1 MEGRFWLEIWTE
13 LEAYA
18 SFTDIINHLSRS
30 SYPVFSLPYS
40 EEMSPSS
47 SSMLKNGIR
56 NSRKGYG
63 SNDCTTCESKTDRCP
78 FKNSSV
84 QSRKSFRLPT
94 SVAENNMSPPV
105 NNVNHKQLSPST
117 IEIKPSIWDVLSYY
131 LPCFSWLPNYNTSK
145 CIGDLIAGV
154 SLASFQ
160 IPLALSFATSV
171 AHVEPLCGL
180 YSLAFTPFI
189 YTILGSV
196 PQMIVGPESA
206 ISLVVGQAIEKLV
219 SHNPDLHTLQL
230 SAVITFISGG
240 FLFFFGL
247 CRLGFLGNVLSRALL
262 RGFISS
268 IGLVMVINSMI
279 SEFKLDKILKD
290 LPVHYHTPFQKFL
303 FLVAYAPSNYH
314 GPTTALSL
322 SCFFILMMTRTVKKR
337 LIHRCGWIVFV
348 PDILLLIIGTIF
360 LSIKYRFK
368 HNYNI
373 STVGE
378 FNTKGLGKL
387 LNPLSV
393 ENRGIIPQLLSPGF
407 ITAMLGF
414 FESTTASKSLGSS
427 YDLAISSNRE
437 LVALGSMNL
446 FSSVLGSL
454 PAFGGY
460 GRSKINAFSG
470 AQTVMSGA
478 FMGLLVLLTIRFLLP
493 IIHYIPVCVLSVV
506 TTMVGISLL
515 EEAPGDLMFH
525 IRCLGYDELLVFT
538 LTVLTTIFYSIEVGI
553 CIGCGYSI
561 ISIIKHSAKSRIQ
574 ILARVQGTS
583 RFVNSD
589 DYLKQ
594 ANRKNTNENLHL
606 EELEGCLIVK
616 IPEPLTFTNTEDLKE
631 RLNRLEKFG
640 SARVHPGAKGRRS
653 KTSTKYVIIDLNG
666 MTYMDSSAAQ
676 ILLEIVSAY
685 RKRGVKVFLARV
697 TIDIKIRERLERSH
711 VANLVENSVSTDATD
726 IHEESYVSP
735 YFSTIEGAL
744 NFIEDCESSHF
755 SNSIE
760 DNSSL
765 MSSSLINSGIV

>member
-1 MEGRFWLEIWTE
+1 
-13 LEAYA
+13 
-18 SFTDIINHLSRS
+18 
-30 SYPVFSLPYS
+30 
-40 EEMSPSS
+40 MSPSS
-47 SSMLKNGIR
+47 SSMLIDGQNYTKN
-56 NSRKGYG
+56 YG
-63 SNDCTTCESKTDRCP
+63 SNDHTSCSSKLERCTCKRSIGQFHKSVRSPNPITES
-78 FKNSSV
+78 NISS
-84 QSRKSFRLPT
+84 ST
-94 SVAENNMSPPV
+94 
-105 NNVNHKQLSPST
+105 NNVTHKKLSPSA
-117 IEIKPSIWDVLSYY
+117 IEIRPSIWDVLSYY
-131 LPCFSWLPNYNTSK
+131 LPCFSWLPNYNISK
-145 CIGDLIAGV
+145 CFGDLMAGV

-189 YTILGSV
+189 YAILGSV

-206 ISLVVGQAIEKLV
+206 ISLVVGQAVEKMT
-219 SHNPDLHTLQL
+219 SHDSDLNTLQL

-268 IGLVMVINSMI
+268 VGLIMILNSMI
-279 SEFKLDKILKD
+279 SEFKLDKLLKES
-290 LPVHYHTPFQKFL
+290 PIHYHTPFQKVL
-303 FLVAYAPSNYH
+303 FLVKYAPNNYH

-322 SCFFILMMTRTVKKR
+322 SCFFILITMKTVKKKLMSKCR
-337 LIHRCGWIVFV
+337 YVIFV

-360 LSIKYRFK
+360 LSMNYGFK
-368 HNYNI
+368 HNYGI
-373 STVGE
+373 STVGD
-378 FNTKGLGKL
+378 FNTKGLDKFI
-387 LNPLSV
+387 NPLSA
-393 ENRGIIPQLLSPGF
+393 ENRVLIPQLLSPGF
-407 ITAMLGF
+407 VTAMLGF
-414 FESTTASKSLGSS
+414 FESTTASKSLGSA

-493 IIHYIPVCVLSVV
+493 LIHYIPICVLSVV

-515 EEAPGDLMFH
+515 EEAPADLMFH
-525 IRCLGYDELLVFT
+525 LRCLGYDELLIFT
-538 LTVLTTIFYSIEVGI
+538 LTVLTTIFYSMEMGI

-561 ISIIKHSAKSRIQ
+561 ISIIKHSASSRIQ

-589 DYLKQ
+589 DYLKR
-594 ANRKNTNENLHL
+594 ANRKNTEENVDL

-640 SARVHPGAKGRRS
+640 STKVHPSTRVRRS
-653 KTSTKYVIIDLNG
+653 RNSTKYVIIDLKG

-685 RKRGVKVFLARV
+685 RKRGVRVFLTGV
-697 TIDIKIRERLERSH
+697 TINAKIRERLERSH
-711 VANLVENSVSTDATD
+711 VAKLVENTAAVSVTNVDQVL
-726 IHEESYVSP
+726 EVSP
-735 YFSTIEGAL
+735 YFPTIEDAL
-744 NFIEDCESSHF
+744 TVIEDYESNNF
-755 SNSIE
+755 SPNLME
-760 DNSSL
+760 DELSV
-765 MSSSLINSGIV
+765 MSPGHTDSDIV

>member
-1 MEGRFWLEIWTE
+1 MQYHKHFRPPTPIAESIM
-13 LEAYA
+13 
-18 SFTDIINHLSRS
+18 S
-30 SYPVFSLPYS
+30 SP
-40 EEMSPSS
+40 
-47 SSMLKNGIR
+47 
-56 NSRKGYG
+56 
-63 SNDCTTCESKTDRCP
+63 
-78 FKNSSV
+78 
-84 QSRKSFRLPT
+84 
-94 SVAENNMSPPV
+94 A
-105 NNVNHKQLSPST
+105 NNVNHKKLNPSA
-117 IEIKPSIWDVLSYY
+117 IEIRPSIWDVLPYY
-131 LPCFSWLPNYNTSK
+131 LPCFSWLPNYNISK

-189 YTILGSV
+189 YAILGSV

-206 ISLVVGQAIEKLV
+206 ISLVVGQAVEKV
-219 SHNPDLHTLQL
+219 TSHNPDLHALQL

-268 IGLVMVINSMI
+268 VGLVMIINSMI

-290 LPVHYHTPFQKFL
+290 LPVHYHTPFQKIL
-303 FLVAYAPSNYH
+303 FLLEYAPNNYH

-322 SCFFILMMTRTVKKR
+322 SCILILIMTKTVKKKLMSR
-337 LIHRCGWIVFV
+337 YRWVVFV

-368 HNYNI
+368 HNYSI
-373 STVGE
+373 STVGD
-378 FNTKGLGKL
+378 FNTKGLDKL
-387 LNPLSV
+387 LNPLSS
-393 ENRGIIPQLLSPGF
+393 ENRGLIPQLLSPGF

-493 IIHYIPVCVLSVV
+493 MIHYIPVCVLSVV

-515 EEAPGDLMFH
+515 EEAPADLMFH
-525 IRCLGYDELLVFT
+525 VRCFGYDELLVFT
-538 LTVLTTIFYSIEVGI
+538 LTVLTTMFYSVEAGI

-561 ISIIKHSAKSRIQ
+561 INIIKHSAKSRIQ
-574 ILARVQGTS
+574 ILARVQGTT

-589 DYLKQ
+589 DYLKR
-594 ANRKNTNENLHL
+594 ANRKNANENLDL

-640 SARVHPGAKGRRS
+640 SARVHPGARGRRS
-653 KTSTKYVIIDLNG
+653 RTSTKYVIIDLNG

-685 RKRGVKVFLARV
+685 KKRGVRVFLARV
-697 TIDIKIRERLERSH
+697 TIDARIRERLERSR
-711 VANLVENSVSTDATD
+711 VASLVESSVSMSVVGLHQD
-726 IHEESYVSP
+726 IYVSP
-735 YFSTIEGAL
+735 YFPTIEDAL
-744 NFIEDCESSHF
+744 SAIEDHESGNSS
-755 SNSIE
+755 SNLTE
-760 DNSSL
+760 DNLSL
-765 MSSSLINSGIV
+765 MSPSLVDSGIV

>member
-1 MEGRFWLEIWTE
+1 
-13 LEAYA
+13 
-18 SFTDIINHLSRS
+18 
-30 SYPVFSLPYS
+30 
-40 EEMSPSS
+40 MSPSS
-47 SSMLKNGIR
+47 SSLLRDGPHSSER
-56 NSRKGYG
+56 DYG
-63 SNDCTTCESKTDRCP
+63 SNGCTSCGPKPNRCP
-78 FKNSSV
+78 CQRDSL
-84 QSRKSFRLPT
+84 QSCKSFRPLVPIT
-94 SVAENNMSPPV
+94 ESSVSSPL
-105 NNVNHKQLSPST
+105 NSVNHKKLSPNE
-117 IEIKPSIWDVLSYY
+117 IEIRPSIWDVLPYY
-131 LPCFSWLPNYNTSK
+131 LPFFSWLPNYNISK

-189 YTILGSV
+189 YAILGSV

-206 ISLVVGQAIEKLV
+206 ISLVVGQAVEKMI

-268 IGLVMVINSMI
+268 VGLVMIINSMI

-290 LPVHYHTPFQKFL
+290 LPVHYHTPFEKIL
-303 FLVAYAPSNYH
+303 FLVTYAPNNYH

-322 SCFFILMMTRTVKKR
+322 SCFFILIMTKIIKKK
-337 LIHRCGWIVFV
+337 LMPRCRWIVFV

-368 HNYNI
+368 HNYSI
-373 STVGE
+373 STVGD
-378 FNTKGLGKL
+378 FNTKGLDKL
-387 LNPLSV
+387 LNPLSA
-393 ENRGIIPQLLSPGF
+393 ENRGLIPQLLSAGF

-446 FSSVLGSL
+446 FSSILGSL

-478 FMGLLVLLTIRFLLP
+478 FMGLLVLLTIKFLLP
-493 IIHYIPVCVLSVV
+493 MIHYIPICVLSVV

-515 EEAPGDLMFH
+515 EEAPADLMFH
-525 IRCLGYDELLVFT
+525 FRCFGYDELLVFT
-538 LTVLTTIFYSIEVGI
+538 LTVLTTMFYSVEVGI
-553 CIGCGYSI
+553 CIGCGYSV

-594 ANRKNTNENLHL
+594 TNREHANENLEL

-640 SARVHPGAKGRRS
+640 STRVHPGARGRRS
-653 KTSTKYVIIDLNG
+653 RSSTRYVIIDLHG
-666 MTYMDSSAAQ
+666 MTHMDSSAAQ
-676 ILLEIVSAY
+676 ILLEIVSSY
-685 RKRGVKVFLARV
+685 RKRDVRVFLARV
-697 TIDIKIRERLERSH
+697 TIDARVRERLEKSG
-711 VANLVENSVSTDATD
+711 VVDLVEDNVPMSATNVNQEIYASSYFLTIEDALTAMED
-726 IHEESYVSP
+726 HESANFSSDLVADNLSLVSP
-735 YFSTIEGAL
+735 
-744 NFIEDCESSHF
+744 
-755 SNSIE
+755 
-760 DNSSL
+760 SL
-765 MSSSLINSGIV
+765 TDSGIV